1 MTYSTKLLDEIWF
14 HRIQHPVPTIQDL
27 WHPTLTRGCPQESW
41 QDDYGQENG
50 NRCEA
55 DEKVIVP
62 QTVPMSTSKSA
73 IVAFLLPYAFRNL
86 WVVIQNALG
95 LCWSLMIFCRHLGNE
110 AGPKPRCPSW
120 DTVQVPVCITHLP
133 PMTHYDSVRRIMTPT
148 GIQWSCLHM
157 YANVHSFSRL
167 CQYP

>member
-1 MTYSTKLLDEIWF
+1 MSREHLCSHLTTSAPSLPLSLHSKGRVELECYVDLCSFEHLYTFVLMTYSTKLLDEIWF
-14 HRIQHPVPTIQDL
+14 HRIQHPVPIQDL
-27 WHPTLTRGCPQESW
+27 WHPTLTSCPQESW

-73 IVAFLLPYAFRNL
+73 IVAFLSPYAFRNL

-95 LCWSLMIFCRHLGNE
+95 LC
-110 AGPKPRCPSW
+110 
-120 DTVQVPVCITHLP
+120 
-133 PMTHYDSVRRIMTPT
+133 
-148 GIQWSCLHM
+148 
-157 YANVHSFSRL
+157 
-167 CQYP
+167 